1 MRRQI
6 RKFYRNCS
14 GRVGSSTAY
23 SPGGRKGGSVGGR
36 SPRGSSSAGGRAPL
50 FPGIS
55 LPFGGRHGGQ
65 LVGRHLGHFLAYAA
79 AVLFFLLVVPLVS
92 VQLFP
97 RLIEDVPKSSLDIT
111 LPETVSIY
119 ITDEEKTR
127 SIPFEEYIVGVV
139 ASEMPDTFDTEALKA
154 QAVASR
160 TYALGRIRSGTQL
173 CDTVH
178 CQVYR
183 DHDIDAKVRRAVK
196 ATAGQ
201 VLVYDGK
208 LASQA
213 LYFSSS
219 AGDTENAEDVFAN
232 AYPYLVSVS
241 SSYEPG
247 ATHKKEKVIMTLKE
261 FRAAIKDAFPDEDFG
276 SIKTSN
282 IKVTGR
288 TKGGRVDTLQI
299 GDVVISGGD
308 LRTALGLYSTRFEIT
323 TRGKKITI
331 TTAGS
336 GHGVG
341 MSQYGA
347 NGLAKRGR
355 GYRQILKHY
364 YKGVD
369 VVAL

>member
-1 MRRQI
+1 MKRYT
-6 RKFYRNCS
+6 RKFYIHRARTGGSS
-14 GRVGSSTAY
+14 GRRGGHGNIHSSRRSS
-23 SPGGRKGGSVGGR
+23 SPGRPHFLSIRGKLRF
-36 SPRGSSSAGGRAPL
+36 PR
-50 FPGIS
+50 FS
-55 LPFGGRHGGQ
+55 LPLGGRH
-65 LVGRHLGHFLAYAA
+65 LCHFAAYAA
-79 AVLFFLLVVPLVS
+79 AVLFFLLIVPLVS
-92 VQLFP
+92 IQLFP
-97 RLIEDVPKSSLDIT
+97 RLIEDVPDKSLNIT
-111 LPETVSIY
+111 LPDTVSVY
-119 ITDEEKTR
+119 ISAEEKTR
-127 SIPFEEYIVGVV
+127 KIPFEEYITGVV
-139 ASEMPDTFDTEALKA
+139 ASEMPDEFDTEALKA

-183 DHDIDAKVRRAVK
+183 DHDIPAKVRRAVE

-201 VLVYDGK
+201 VLVYDGR

-232 AYPYLVSVS
+232 PYPYLVSVS

-247 ATHKKEKVIMTLKE
+247 ATHKKEKVVLTLKE
-261 FRAAIKDAFPDEDFG
+261 FRAALKDAFPDTDFG

-282 IKVTGR
+282 IEVISR
-288 TKGGRVDTLQI
+288 TKGGRVDELQI
-299 GDVVISGGD
+299 GDAVISGAD
-308 LRTALGLYSTRFEIT
+308 LRTALGLFSTRFEIT
-323 TRGKKITI
+323 SHGKKITV
-331 TTAGS
+331 TSSGS

-355 GYRQILKHY
+355 SYKQILKHY

-369 VVAL
+369 IAAL

>member
-1 MRRQI
+1 MRR
-6 RKFYRNCS
+6 RKLVIPYQHILLY
-14 GRVGSSTAY
+14 V
-23 SPGGRKGGSVGGR
+23 SV
-36 SPRGSSSAGGRAPL
+36 
-50 FPGIS
+50 
-55 LPFGGRHGGQ
+55 
-65 LVGRHLGHFLAYAA
+65 
-79 AVLFFLLVVPLVS
+79 VLIFLLIVPFVS
-92 VQLFP
+92 IRLFP
-97 RLIEDVPKSSLDIT
+97 RLIEDIPKNTVDIT

-119 ITDEEKTR
+119 ITAEEKTKTI
-127 SIPFEEYIVGVV
+127 SFEDYIIGVV
-139 ASEMPDTFDTEALKA
+139 ASEMPDSFEYEALQA

-160 TYALGRIRSGTQL
+160 TYALGRVLSGAQL

-183 DHDIDAKVRRAVK
+183 DHDIPAKVRRAVES
-196 ATAGQ
+196 TSGQ
-201 VLVYDGK
+201 VLIYDGK

-219 AGDTENAEDVFAN
+219 AGDTENAEDVFSN
-232 AYPYLVSVS
+232 PYPYLVSVS

-247 ATHKKEKVIMTLKE
+247 ATHKKEKLVLTVKE
-261 FRAAIKDAFPDEDFG
+261 FRTAMKDALPDEDFG

-288 TKGGRVDTLQI
+288 TKGGRVSTLQI
-299 GDVVISGGD
+299 GDAIISGGD
-308 LRTALGLYSTRFEIT
+308 FRTALGLYSTRFEIT

-331 TTAGS
+331 TSSGS

-347 NGLAKRGR
+347 NGLAKRGQN
-355 GYRQILKHY
+355 YKQILKHY

-369 VVAL
+369 VVGL

>member
-1 MRRQI
+1 MKK
-6 RKFYRNCS
+6 RKFKNYDMWKRS
-14 GRVGSSTAY
+14 
-23 SPGGRKGGSVGGR
+23 KGITGIRGR
-36 SPRGSSSAGGRAPL
+36 SGIASGLLSSGSRY
-50 FPGIS
+50 
-55 LPFGGRHGGQ
+55 
-65 LVGRHLGHFLAYAA
+65 VVAYVA
-79 AVLFFLLVVPLVS
+79 AVLFFLLIVPLVS
-92 VQLFP
+92 IQLFP
-97 RLIEDVPKSSLDIT
+97 RLIEDVPDKSLDIT
-111 LPETVSIY
+111 LPETVSVY

-127 SIPFEEYIVGVV
+127 KIDFEDYIVGVV
-139 ASEMPDTFDTEALKA
+139 ASEMPDSFALEALKA

-160 TYALGRIRSGTQL
+160 TYALSRIKSGTQL

-183 DHDIDAKVRRAVK
+183 DHDIPAKVRRAVK

-201 VLVYDGK
+201 VLAYDGK

-247 ATHKKEKVIMTLKE
+247 ATHKEEKTVLTLKA
-261 FRAAIKDAFPDEDFG
+261 FRSAMKEAFPDTDFG
-276 SIKTSN
+276 TIKTSN

-288 TKGGRVDTLQI
+288 TKGGRVDELQV
-299 GDVVISGGD
+299 GDAVISGAD
-308 LRTALGLYSTRFEIT
+308 LRTALGLYPTRFVIT
-323 TRGKKITI
+323 SRGKKITI
-331 TTAGS
+331 TSAGS

-355 GYRQILKHY
+355 RYQQILKHY

>member
-1 MRRQI
+1 MRRTHL
-6 RKFYRNCS
+6 N
-14 GRVGSSTAY
+14 
-23 SPGGRKGGSVGGR
+23 
-36 SPRGSSSAGGRAPL
+36 
-50 FPGIS
+50 IS
-55 LPFGGRHGGQ
+55 YKTFLLYV
-65 LVGRHLGHFLAYAA
+65 LV
-79 AVLFFLLVVPLVS
+79 VLFFLLMVPYVS
-92 VQLFP
+92 IQLFP
-97 RLIEDVPKSSLDIT
+97 RLIEDIPKNSTDIT
-111 LPETVSIY
+111 LPEKVSIY
-119 ITDEEKTR
+119 ITAEEKTR
-127 SIPFEEYIVGVV
+127 TIPFEDYIAGVV
-139 ASEMPDTFDTEALKA
+139 ASEMPDSFEFEALQA

-160 TYALGRIRSGTQL
+160 TYALGRVQSGTQL

-201 VLVYDGK
+201 VLVYNGK

-232 AYPYLVSVS
+232 PYPYLVSVS

-247 ATHKKEKVIMTLKE
+247 ATHKKEKLVLTLKE
-261 FRAAIKDAFPDEDFG
+261 FRSAMKDALPDEDFG

-282 IKVTGR
+282 IKITGR

-299 GDVVISGGD
+299 GDAVISGGD
-308 LRTALGLYSTRFEIT
+308 LRDALNLYSTRFVIT
-323 TRGKKITI
+323 TRGRKITI
-331 TTAGS
+331 TSSGS

-355 GYRQILKHY
+355 NYKQILKHY
-364 YKGVD
+364 YRGVSIKSGK
-369 VVAL
+369 